1 MTILDVRNQV
11 ANCVWSLSVTLQQ
24 MKIDN
29 VFTAWY
35 TNNKVLVNNLE
46 VSNQLANST

>member
-11 ANCVWSLSVTLQQ
+11 ENCVWSWPVALQQ
-24 MKIDN
+24 TKIDN

-35 TNNKVLVNNLE
+35 TNNKELLNNLGVNNQLE
-46 VSNQLANST
+46 NST